1 MAYEIPGFQLGTLR
15 VASTA
20 FSLKQYHFMVAS
32 SSDGIVVTPSDS
44 APSMTGI
51 MQNAPTVAGE
61 SVNLMTN
68 GVSKA
73 RYDTALTAGDNYIIG
88 ASGRAASTAGAAA
101 GALIMGKVLLTG
113 ASSSIGSVQVE
124 RLGITT

>member
-1 MAYEIPGFQLGTLR
+1 MAFEVPGHLLGTLR

-20 FSLKQYHFMVAS
+20 FSTKQYHFMVAS
-32 SSDGIVVTPSDS
+32 SSEGIAITPSDS

-51 MQNAPTVAGE
+51 MQTAPTVAGE
-61 SVNLMTN
+61 AVTLMTD
-68 GVSKA
+68 GVSKC
-73 RYDTALTAGDNYIIG
+73 RYDTALAVGDNYIIG

-113 ASSSIGSVQVE
+113 ASSAIGTVQVE